1 MKRWTLNDLRAL
13 EACDEQAALFAAT
26 FPNGA
31 TVDDVPVALAAGLD
45 VYWFVRRVVSPDV
58 WRAYKEAQAPLWRA
72 YEEAEAPLWRAYEE
86 AEAPLLADALRAV
99 ESSQEAA

>member
-1 MKRWTLNDLRAL
+1 MTDLNAPLDPTERDA
-13 EACDEQAALFAAT
+13 QAWRMLT
-26 FPNGA
+26 ERL
-31 TVDDVPVALAAGLD
+31 DMAGID

-58 WRAYKEAQAPLWRA
+58 WRAYEEAQAPLWRA
-72 YEEAEAPLWRAYEE
+72 YEEAQAPLWRAYEE